1 MNLHPTIGVLTDT
14 EVLLVDNVQGKRV
27 LRSILLPP
35 GMSEPIGLL
44 EHVWQNGLA
53 EVWVMPA
60 TTLSRT
66 VTSTW
71 FEQASSRWVV
81 VVHSDPCEPTRPT
94 SALLWPKGSSQR
106 EERRLTFIFPENAGW
121 NWVLPDARSLLAT
134 VTYLDQT
141 LARPVIDSP
150 NLVAHRMLTDL
161 IQEQSSPLDPHT
173 LPGSDGTTIPLTE
186 SARDLMGVR
195 PL

>member
-1 MNLHPTIGVLTDT
+1 MINRENTNDTMNLHPTIGVLTDT
-14 EVLLVDNVQGKRV
+14 EVLLVDIVQGKRV

-35 GMSEPIGLL
+35 GVSEPIGLL
-44 EHVWQNGLA
+44 EHVWQSGLA

-66 VTSTW
+66 VTSAW
-71 FEQASSRWVV
+71 FEQANSHWVV
-81 VVHSDPCEPTRPT
+81 VV
-94 SALLWPKGSSQR
+94 
-106 EERRLTFIFPENAGW
+106 FPEKAGW

-150 NLVAHRMLTDL
+150 DLVAHRMLTDL
-161 IQEQSSPLDPHT
+161 THDQPSPL
-173 LPGSDGTTIPLTE
+173 G
-186 SARDLMGVR
+186 
-195 PL
+195 